1 MKQYLLFEVADNKY
15 AIETTNVVKIISM
28 KPITTIPNTPRD
40 IRGIINLEGRIIVI
54 MDTRKRWHCHI
65 KDDDLKTSIVIT
77 NFNEHWIGWI
87 VDAVDKVMFFEE
99 RDLLPIVWGKIVQET
114 PLVKQVICY
123 EGELVGVIS
132 EVSLM
137 GGIGG
142 KVYENT

>member
-1 MKQYLLFEVADNKY
+1 MKQYLLFEVAENKY

-28 KPITTIPNTPRD
+28 KPITIIPNTPCD
-40 IRGIINLEGRIIVI
+40 IRGIINLEGQIIVV
-54 MDTRKRWHCHI
+54 MDTRKRWHCDI
-65 KDDDLKTSIVIT
+65 KDDDLKSSIVIT
-77 NFNEHWIGWI
+77 NLNEHWIGWI

-99 RDLLPIVWGKIVQET
+99 RDLLPIVWGKIVQEI

-137 GGIGG
+137 GG
-142 KVYENT
+142 